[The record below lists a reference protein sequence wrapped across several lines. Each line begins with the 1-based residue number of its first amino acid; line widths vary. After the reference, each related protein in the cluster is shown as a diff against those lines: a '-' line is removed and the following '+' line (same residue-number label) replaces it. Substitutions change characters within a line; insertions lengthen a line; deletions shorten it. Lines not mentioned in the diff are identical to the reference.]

1 MESKIYLK
9 VIGRNW
15 ENRDMKYVRG
25 LNVIDNFEEN
35 GSCVPGRMYFC
46 DPTNPT
52 QNICRYL
59 HMGDLLVDV
68 TLPTND
74 PEFKMMIDPSGGK
87 TCANKIIIGKERK
100 LSDPETFE
108 YMDSHG
114 VDIKKNFTLNW
125 ACDKKY
131 WDVVLYL
138 LFATPVTESR
148 FNIVNKVLTNERCI
162 PENIKTTISKI
173 INEDIEK
180 IRSNKPTNNLSSHN
194 PFKKSDVKIDYRTF
208 MRQRITKYKEKNYD
222 LSMMG
227 YMTLAATEW
236 KSFKEKHGCVTCD
249 Y

>member
-25 LNVIDNFEEN
+25 PNMLDHFEEN
-35 GSCVPGRMYFC
+35 GSCVSGRMYFC

-59 HMGDLLVDV
+59 HMGDLLVDI

-74 PEFKMMIDPSGGK
+74 PEFKMMVDPSGGK

-100 LSDPETFE
+100 LSDPKTFD
-108 YMDSHG
+108 YMASHG
-114 VDIKKNFTLNW
+114 VNVEKNFTLNW

-131 WDVVLYL
+131 WHVVIYL
-138 LFATPVTESR
+138 LIITPVTESR
-148 FNIVNKVLTNERCI
+148 FNIVNRVLTNEKCM
-162 PENIKTTISKI
+162 PENIKITISKI

-180 IRSNKPTNNLSSHN
+180 IRSDKFTDNLSNHN
-194 PFKKSDVKIDYRTF
+194 LPKKSGIIINYRTF
-208 MRQRITKYKEKNYD
+208 MKQKIIKYKEKNCD
-222 LSMMG
+222 LSLMG
-227 YMTLAATEW
+227 YMSLAAIEW
-236 KSFKEKHGCVTCD
+236 KSYKEKHGVVTCS
-249 Y
+249 